1 MENNN
6 NERDIETQSNIET
19 SGEMPAGQDRPQ
31 KSRLNAVVKEIVS
44 WIFTIAFAFAL
55 ALFINGF
62 IIVNANVPTGSME
75 NTIQPGDRLI
85 GNRLAYLTNGPE
97 RGDIIIFKYPV
108 DEEEIYI
115 KRVIGLPGET
125 IEIKKA
131 KVYINGSDEPLREDY
146 LKEEW
151 VVACDGLKLE
161 IPEDCYF
168 VMGDNRNNSAD
179 GRYWAGE
186 AVDNELAD
194 DVQEAIDDGY
204 CFVKRE
210 KILGKAL
217 VRYFPSPKRFHAI
230 TY

>member
-1 MENNN
+1 MENFNN
-6 NERDIETQSNIET
+6 DRDFEAVTDTNETGTGERRMQNEK
-19 SGEMPAGQDRPQ
+19 SGH
-31 KSRLNAVVKEIVS
+31 LNPVVREIIS

-62 IIVNANVPTGSME
+62 IIVNANVPTGSMQ

-85 GNRLAYLTNGPE
+85 GNRLAYLKEGPR

-108 DEEEIYI
+108 DESEIYI

-125 IEIKKA
+125 LEIKKA
-131 KVYINGSDEPLREDY
+131 KVYINGSSEPLKEDY
-146 LKEEW
+146 LKDEW
-151 VVACDGLKLE
+151 TVASDGLILT

-179 GRYWAGE
+179 GRYWPGE
-186 AVDNELAD
+186 AVDNELATD
-194 DVQEAIDDGY
+194 FWDAVSKKY

-217 VRYFPSPKRFHAI
+217 VRYFPHPKKFDAVE
-230 TY
+230 Y